1 MDNFK
6 FEMSLSV
13 LNHLGRNLYRNFI
26 TVLGEAISNAW
37 DADATNVEIYVDNE
51 KKSMLIIDDGV
62 GMTSKDFQN
71 KFLRVGHSKR
81 DVSNFSEI
89 FNRPYIGRKGIGKL
103 ALLSCSDIVEIA
115 SKHKDD
121 EIIGGTI
128 NNSDLDEKIAEG
140 KMEVGEYSLEMLSN
154 ELACY
159 LKSKEQGTA
168 IRFTGMKANTINSV
182 DNIKKAL
189 AFYFQFAMLDKN
201 FNIYVNKEKVCVENL
216 AHLTNKTQMIWLINN
231 FANDITDRI
240 QKNNEGQLIAIK
252 NLNSTLEGLS
262 GFIATVDVPKS
273 LKVSGMEGGEV
284 TLDLFVNG
292 RVREKNL
299 LKFFP
304 TKRIVESYVYG
315 QIHYNSLDYAEKD
328 AFTSSREGVVAS
340 DPKFQTL
347 LNELEKI
354 FRAIMDQ
361 WDKIRVDNKQKGD
374 PEGPALSK
382 KDRPAREMIQAIL
395 EDDFGFSHK
404 KIDRKKQKKENSL
417 DKSNRDLVQ
426 EWIDLD
432 EIEAAYNAKNYA
444 TCFVAENLLRDYISH
459 MNLSKKVDKSNIN
472 KWKNK
477 EQTAKKDAGIDYQ
490 VRQKI
495 EDIYYSDMTDLA
507 KAIATQKEKNEN
519 FGIIV
524 HAKKFKPLR
533 DAVAHTGLLTDDA
546 KADLELNFTNIKERI
561 IKKLNEFKESDMLL
575 GIKNN
580 NEKNED

>member
-1 MDNFK
+1 MEKFK

-37 DADATNVEIYVDNE
+37 DADATKVEIFVDSD
-51 KKSMLIIDDGV
+51 KKSMLIIDDGI
-62 GMTSKDFQN
+62 GMSSSDFQN

-81 DVSNFSEI
+81 DLSNVSEI
-89 FNRPYIGRKGIGKL
+89 FKRPFIGRKGIGKL

-128 NNSDLDEKIAEG
+128 NNSELDEKIAQG
-140 KMEVGEYSLEMLSN
+140 TMELGEYSLEILSN

-159 LKSKEQGTA
+159 LKTKEQGTA
-168 IRFTGMKANTINSV
+168 IRFIGMKANTINSV
-182 DNIKKAL
+182 ENIKKAL

-201 FNIYVNKEKVCVENL
+201 FNIYVNGDKVGVDNL
-216 AHLTNKTQMIWLINN
+216 VHLTNKTQMIWLIND
-231 FANDITDRI
+231 FTNDITDRI
-240 QKNNEGQLIAIK
+240 QKNEEGQLISIK
-252 NLNSTLEGLS
+252 NVTSSLNALS

-273 LKVSGMEGGEV
+273 LKASGMEGGEV

-304 TKRIVESYVYG
+304 TKRVVESYVYG
-315 QIHYNSLDYAEKD
+315 QIHYNSLDYNEKD
-328 AFTSSREGVVAS
+328 AFTSNREGIVVS
-340 DPKFQTL
+340 DPRFQAL
-347 LNELEKI
+347 INELEKI
-354 FRAIMDQ
+354 FRPIMDE
-361 WDKIRVDNKQKGD
+361 WDKIRVANKQKGD

-395 EDDFGFSHK
+395 EDDFGFPHK
-404 KIDRKKQKKENSL
+404 KVEKKKKENSL
-417 DKSNRDLVQ
+417 ENTNRDLVQ
-426 EWIDLD
+426 RWIDLD

-444 TCFVAENLLRDYISH
+444 TCFVAENLLRDYINH
-459 MNLSKKVDKSNIN
+459 MKLSSKVDVKHISTCKQNEEKSKK
-472 KWKNK
+472 
-477 EQTAKKDAGIDYQ
+477 EAGIDYQ
-490 VRQKI
+490 IRQKI

-507 KAIATQKEKNEN
+507 KAIATPEEKTGN
-519 FGIIV
+519 FGISA

-533 DAVAHTGLLTDDA
+533 DAVAHTGLLTDAA
-546 KADLELNFTNIKERI
+546 KADLEINFTNIKERI
-561 IKKLNEFKESDMLL
+561 IKKLDEFKDSDTLL
-575 GIKNN
+575 N
-580 NEKNED
+580 KNEDK

>member
-168 IRFTGMKANTINSV
+168 IRFTGMKANTINSIE
-182 DNIKKAL
+182 NIKKAL

-201 FNIYVNKEKVCVENL
+201 FNIYVNKEKVGVDNL

-231 FANDITDRI
+231 FTNDITDRI
-240 QKNNEGQLIAIK
+240 QKNEEEQLI
-252 NLNSTLEGLS
+252 
-262 GFIATVDVPKS
+262 
-273 LKVSGMEGGEV
+273 
-284 TLDLFVNG
+284 
-292 RVREKNL
+292 
-299 LKFFP
+299 
-304 TKRIVESYVYG
+304 
-315 QIHYNSLDYAEKD
+315 
-328 AFTSSREGVVAS
+328 
-340 DPKFQTL
+340 
-347 LNELEKI
+347 
-354 FRAIMDQ
+354 
-361 WDKIRVDNKQKGD
+361 
-374 PEGPALSK
+374 
-382 KDRPAREMIQAIL
+382 
-395 EDDFGFSHK
+395 
-404 KIDRKKQKKENSL
+404 
-417 DKSNRDLVQ
+417 
-426 EWIDLD
+426 
-432 EIEAAYNAKNYA
+432 
-444 TCFVAENLLRDYISH
+444 
-459 MNLSKKVDKSNIN
+459 
-472 KWKNK
+472 
-477 EQTAKKDAGIDYQ
+477 
-490 VRQKI
+490 
-495 EDIYYSDMTDLA
+495 
-507 KAIATQKEKNEN
+507 
-519 FGIIV
+519 
-524 HAKKFKPLR
+524 
-533 DAVAHTGLLTDDA
+533 
-546 KADLELNFTNIKERI
+546 
-561 IKKLNEFKESDMLL
+561 
-575 GIKNN
+575 
-580 NEKNED
+580 